1 VETEET
7 RAEIA
12 RRRLAHLVASFEQ
25 HVPPRDPAAPG
36 DPDDPDEATAST
48 GSRPAVADAGVGAA
62 GAGHR
67 ASPVRRRL
75 TSLHVR
81 VVAVLAVAA
90 VVVLAWS
97 VLSGRPQSEP
107 AGGTGTALSTPLLTP
122 GPADDSPAAGE
133 DDVIVVDVA
142 GLVQR
147 PGIVTLPTGSR
158 VHEAIE
164 AAGGTAGQ
172 VDLTGLNLA
181 RRLVDGEQ
189 VLVGVAPVAPA
200 GAGGPAGG
208 AGRAVPISLS
218 TATLDQLEELPGVG
232 PVTAQAIIDWRT
244 ANGSFT
250 SVDDLLEVRGIG
262 EATLSRLRDLVTP

>member
-25 HVPPRDPAAPG
+25 HVPPRDPA
-36 DPDDPDEATAST
+36 DPDDPHEATAST
-48 GSRPAVADAGVGAA
+48 GPAPPVAGAHVGAA

-67 ASPVRRRL
+67 ATPVRRRL
-75 TSLHVR
+75 SSLHVR

-97 VLSGRPQSEP
+97 LLSGRPQSEP
-107 AGGTGTALSTPLLTP
+107 AGGAGTALATPLLTP
-122 GPADDSPAAGE
+122 GPADDSPAAAE

-158 VHEAIE
+158 VHEAID
-164 AAGGTAGQ
+164 AAGGTAGE

-189 VLVGVAPVAPA
+189 VLVGVVPAAAP
-200 GAGGPAGG
+200 GAGGPGG
-208 AGRAVPISLS
+208 GTGRAGPISLS
-218 TATLDQLEELPGVG
+218 TATLDQLDELPGVG
-232 PVTAQAIIDWRT
+232 PVTAQAIVDWRT